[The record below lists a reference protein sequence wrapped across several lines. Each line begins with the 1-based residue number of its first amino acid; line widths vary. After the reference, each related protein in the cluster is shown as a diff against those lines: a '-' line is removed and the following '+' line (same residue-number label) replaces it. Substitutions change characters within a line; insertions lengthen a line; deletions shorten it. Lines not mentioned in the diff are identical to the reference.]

1 MVNVRRGAPIQT
13 AVATSEDLAILW
25 SFIGGL
31 RCVLSPVVGGWQIR
45 IEDSHSTVRSHV
57 SRTSQEALAIADQW
71 LKDCQGGTL
80 RDSEDPQES
89 S

>member
-1 MVNVRRGAPIQT
+1 MVNVGRGAPIQT
-13 AVATSEDLAILW
+13 TVATSEDLAILW

-57 SRTSQEALAIADQW
+57 SGTSQEALAIADQW
-71 LKDCQGGTL
+71 LKDCQGGNQK
-80 RDSEDPQES
+80 RQ
-89 S
+89 